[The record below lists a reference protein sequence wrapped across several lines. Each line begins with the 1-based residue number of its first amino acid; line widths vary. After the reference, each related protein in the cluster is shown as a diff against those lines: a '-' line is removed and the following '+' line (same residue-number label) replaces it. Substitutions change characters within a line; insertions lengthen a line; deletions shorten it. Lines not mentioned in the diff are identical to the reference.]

1 MSVKS
6 VFLKGLM
13 VAGLVLG
20 CEQTVEPVVITFDSN
35 NGTLS
40 AVEQEVMPGEPV
52 KLKAN
57 SFTYEGYDFVEWNEK
72 SDGSGKK
79 YPDGGEITVN
89 AALILFAQ
97 WSPVKP
103 QKPQSVEIFVDGTTV
118 ELTLTAP
125 TDAFWDKVVVRQNDV
140 DVKIFKREDLE
151 NYDASNPPELTYTAE
166 NLTDGNYVFEVVVYN
181 QETASDPVTEEVTIG
196 SGGGVTDPDPEDPS
210 VEGEVFDVTAGEASF
225 DEAVGLTLPFT
236 AGEGFVM
243 PEPVTLSV
251 TLTAGEDQVTVTE
264 NVAFNEDKTAVIV
277 PAASL
282 TVGNYTAVALTL
294 SADGYASKTL
304 DYSYS
309 FTVAEEPDATE
320 ISNLT
325 ASPADESVVL
335 TWTLPTGEFDSFV
348 ISCSSDTDPAA
359 EIDDQTIS
367 NNTADAHTF
376 SGLEN
381 GGSYTFTVKTVIGGQ
396 NSAGV
401 SKTVSL
407 PNIPETIERGGKT
420 LHLVKGF
427 DFDSEDLTAM
437 EGGEATG
444 NPNEKKTPVE
454 PNFDNPGF
462 FSFTTTASNV
472 SDTNYQ
478 YPLEIGQ
485 NTATYAEIRFSYEG
499 KTPAGSVGLG
509 TTSTKDGDG
518 IKNNGWEDEFLYTN
532 KSNHDSTKEGTLYFR
547 CQGGNPGVLAYNLT
561 DGHSPGMW
569 IRSGIDFSGGT
580 QKTYYVQGDTR
591 DSMSN
596 NHNLSSKSKYWL
608 YIGQEA
614 TMTYESTITLDWI
627 AFYAEETQ
635 Q

>member
-20 CEQTVEPVVITFDSN
+20 CEQTVDPVVITFDSN

-40 AVEQEVMPGEPV
+40 AVEQEVMPGEPA

-103 QKPQSVEIFVDGTTV
+103 QKPQSVEIFLSGTTV
-118 ELTLTAP
+118 QLTLTAP
-125 TDAFWDKVVVRQNDV
+125 TDTFWDKVVVRQNGV
-140 DVKIFKREDLE
+140 DVKIFERKDLG
-151 NYDASNPPELTYTAE
+151 NYDASNPPPLTYTAE
-166 NLTDGNYVFEVVVYN
+166 NLTDGNYVFEIVVYN

-196 SGGGVTDPDPEDPS
+196 SGGGVTDPDPEDPP

-225 DEAVGLTLPFT
+225 DGADGLTLPFT

-243 PEPVTLSV
+243 PETVTLSV
-251 TLTAGEDQVTVTE
+251 TLTAGEDQVPVTE
-264 NVAFNEDKTAVIV
+264 NVAFNEDKTAVVV

-282 TVGNYTAVALTL
+282 TVGNYTAVTLTL

-304 DYSYS
+304 DYPCS

-348 ISCSSDTDPAA
+348 ISCSSDTDTDPA
-359 EIDDQTIS
+359 EIADQTID
-367 NNTADAHTF
+367 NNTATEHTF
-376 SGLEN
+376 NGLKN
-381 GGSYTFTVKTVIGGQ
+381 GGSYTFTVKTVSGGQ
-396 NSAGV
+396 NSTGV
-401 SKTVSL
+401 STQTVSL

-420 LHLVKGF
+420 LRLVKGF
-427 DFDSEDLTAM
+427 DFDLSYLLEM
-437 EGGEATG
+437 EGSVATG
-444 NPNEKKTPVE
+444 NANEGGTPVVR
-454 PNFDNPGF
+454 NFNNPGF
-462 FSFTTTASNV
+462 FSFTTTASDV
-472 SDTNYQ
+472 SSRNYQ

-509 TTSTKDGDG
+509 TTSTKDGND
-518 IKNNGWEDEFLYTN
+518 IKNNGWKDEFLYTN
-532 KSNHDSTKEGTLYFR
+532 KNADSTQAGTLYFR
-547 CQGGNPGVLAYNLT
+547 CYGGSPLAYNLEG
-561 DGHSPGMW
+561 GHSSGMW

-580 QKTYYVQGDTR
+580 QKTYYVQGDQKGTR
-591 DSMSN
+591 END
-596 NHNLSSKSKYWL
+596 HNLSSKSKYWL

-614 TMTYESTITLDWI
+614 NMTYESTITLDWI
-627 AFYAEETQ
+627 AFYTESQ
-635 Q
+635 

>member
-20 CEQTVEPVVITFDSN
+20 CEQTVDPVVITFDSN

-40 AVEQEVMPGEPV
+40 AVGQEVMPGEPV

-72 SDGSGKK
+72 ADGSGKK

-103 QKPQSVEIFVDGTTV
+103 QKPQDVETFLSGTTV
-118 ELTLTAP
+118 KLTLTAP
-125 TDAFWDKVVVRQNDV
+125 TDAFWDKVVVRQNGEDV
-140 DVKIFKREDLE
+140 QIFKREDLGS
-151 NYDASNPPELTYTAE
+151 YDASNPPELTYTAE

-196 SGGGVTDPDPEDPS
+196 SGGGVTDPDPEDPP

-251 TLTAGEDQVTVTE
+251 TLTAGEDQVPVTE

-282 TVGNYTAVALTL
+282 TVGNYTAVTLTL

-304 DYSYS
+304 NYSYS
-309 FTVAEEPDATE
+309 FNVAEEPDATE

-335 TWTLPTGEFDSFV
+335 TWNLPTEEFDSFV
-348 ISCSSDTDPAA
+348 ISCSSDTDPA

-367 NNTADAHTF
+367 NNTATTHTF
-376 SGLEN
+376 TGLKN
-381 GGSYTFTVKTVIGGQ
+381 GGSYTFTVKTKNGEQI
-396 NSAGV
+396 SAGV
-401 SKTVSL
+401 STQTVSL

-420 LHLVKGF
+420 LRLVKGF
-427 DFDSEDLTAM
+427 DFDSSDFTAM
-437 EGGEATG
+437 KGGVSID
-444 NPNEKKTPVE
+444 NESARGTPVSE
-454 PNFDNPGF
+454 NFDEEGY
-462 FSFTTTASNV
+462 FSFTTTADV
-472 SDTNYQ
+472 SATNYQ

-499 KTPAGSVGLG
+499 ETPAGSVGLG
-509 TTSTKDGDG
+509 TTSKRDGDT
-518 IKNNGWEDEFLYTN
+518 NNGWEDEFLYTN
-532 KSNHDSTKEGTLYFR
+532 KGSDSTNAGTLYFR
-547 CQGGNPGVLAYNLT
+547 CHGGSQGVLAYNL
-561 DGHSPGMW
+561 DGGHESGMW
-569 IRSGIDFSGGT
+569 IRSGIDFFGGT

-591 DSMSN
+591 GSMSN
-596 NHNLSSKSKYWL
+596 DHDLSSKSKYWL

-614 TMTYESTITLDWI
+614 KMPHESTIILDWI
-627 AFYAEETQ
+627 AFYAESQ
-635 Q
+635 

>member
-103 QKPQSVEIFVDGTTV
+103 QKPQDVETFLSGTTV
-118 ELTLTAP
+118 KLTLTAP
-125 TDAFWDKVVVRQNDV
+125 TDAFWDKVVVRQNSV
-140 DVKIFKREDLE
+140 DVQIFEREDLGS
-151 NYDASNPPELTYTAE
+151 YDASNPPTLTYTAE

-225 DEAVGLTLPFT
+225 DEADGLTLPFT

-243 PEPVTLSV
+243 PEAVTLSV
-251 TLTAGEDQVTVTE
+251 TLTAGEDQVPVTE
-264 NVAFNEDKTAVIV
+264 NVAFKEDKTAVIV

-282 TVGNYTAVALTL
+282 TVGNYTAVTLTL

-348 ISCSSDTDPAA
+348 ISCSSDTDPA
-359 EIDDQTIS
+359 EIADQTIS
-367 NNTADAHTF
+367 NNTATTHTF
-376 SGLEN
+376 TGLQN
-381 GGSYTFTVKTVIGGQ
+381 GGSYTFTVKTVSGGQ

-401 SKTVSL
+401 SKQVSL

-420 LHLVKGF
+420 LRLVKGF
-427 DFDSEDLTAM
+427 DFDSSYLLTM
-437 EGGEATG
+437 EGSVATG
-444 NPNEKKTPVE
+444 HPDAGNTPVK
-454 PNFDNPGF
+454 PNFNNPGF
-462 FSFTTTASNV
+462 FSFTTTADV
-472 SDTNYQ
+472 SSRNYQ

-485 NTATYAEIRFSYEG
+485 NTATYAEIRFSYKG
-499 KTPAGSVGLG
+499 NTPAGSVGLG
-509 TTSTKDGDG
+509 TTSTKDGEG
-518 IKNNGWEDEFLYTN
+518 INNNGWRDEFLYTN
-532 KSNHDSTKEGTLYFR
+532 KGSDSTNAGTLYFR
-547 CQGGNPGVLAYNLT
+547 CHGGSPGVLAYDL
-561 DGHSPGMW
+561 DGGHSPGMW

-580 QKTYYVQGDTR
+580 RKTYYVQGDPKNS
-591 DSMSN
+591 SMSN
-596 NHNLSSKSKYWL
+596 DHDLSSKSKYWL

-614 TMTYESTITLDWI
+614 DMTYESTITLDWI
-627 AFYAEETQ
+627 AFYAEEPQ

>member
-20 CEQTVEPVVITFDSN
+20 CEQTVDLVVITFDSN

-40 AVEQEVMPGEPV
+40 AVGQEVMPGEPV

-103 QKPQSVEIFVDGTTV
+103 QKPQDVETFLSGTTV
-118 ELTLTAP
+118 KLTLTAP
-125 TDAFWDKVVVRQNDV
+125 TDAFWDKVVVRQNGEDV
-140 DVKIFKREDLE
+140 QIFKREDLE
-151 NYDASNPPELTYTAE
+151 SYDASNPPTLTYTAE

-196 SGGGVTDPDPEDPS
+196 SGGGVTDPDPEDPP

-225 DEAVGLTLPFT
+225 DEAAGLTLPFT

-243 PEPVTLSV
+243 PETVTPSV
-251 TLTAGEDQVTVTE
+251 TLTAGEEQVTVTE

-282 TVGNYTAVALTL
+282 TVGNYTAVTLTL

-320 ISNLT
+320 ISNLE

-335 TWTLPTGEFDSFV
+335 TWDLPTGAFDSFV
-348 ISCSSDTDPAA
+348 ISCSSDADPAA
-359 EIDDQTIS
+359 EITDQTIS
-367 NNTADAHTF
+367 NNTATTHTF
-376 SGLEN
+376 TGLEN
-381 GGSYTFTVKTVIGGQ
+381 GGSYTFTVKTKNGEQI
-396 NSAGV
+396 SAGV
-401 SKTVSL
+401 STQTVSL
-407 PNIPETIERGGKT
+407 PNIPETIERGVKT
-420 LHLVKGF
+420 LRLVKGF
-427 DFDSEDLTAM
+427 DFDLSYLVEM
-437 EGGEATG
+437 EGGVATG
-444 NPNEKKTPVE
+444 NPNKGGTPVL
-454 PNFDNPGF
+454 PNVKKDGY
-462 FSFTTTASNV
+462 FSFTTTADV
-472 SDTNYQ
+472 SATNYQ

-499 KTPAGSVGLG
+499 ETPAGSVGLG
-509 TTSTKDGDG
+509 TTSTKDGAD
-518 IKNNGWEDEFLYTN
+518 IKNNGWRDEFLYTN
-532 KSNHDSTKEGTLYFR
+532 KNNDDSTNAGTLYFR
-547 CQGGNPGVLAYNLT
+547 CHGGSPGVLAYNLT
-561 DGHSPGMW
+561 GGHSPGDW

-580 QKTYYVQGDTR
+580 RKNYYVQGDPKGS
-591 DSMSN
+591 SMSN
-596 NHNLSSKSKYWL
+596 DHDLSSKSKYWL

-614 TMTYESTITLDWI
+614 KIPHESTIILDWI
-627 AFYAEETQ
+627 AFYEESQ
-635 Q
+635 

>member
-6 VFLKGLM
+6 VFLKGLI

-57 SFTYEGYDFVEWNEK
+57 SFTYAGYDFVEWNEK

-103 QKPQSVEIFVDGTTV
+103 QKPQSVGIFANGTTV

-125 TDAFWDKVVVRQNDV
+125 TDAFWDKVVVRQNGEDV
-140 DVKIFKREDLE
+140 QTFKREDLGS
-151 NYDASNPPELTYTAE
+151 YDASNPPKLTYTAE
-166 NLTDGNYVFEVVVYN
+166 NLTDGDYVFEVVVYN

-196 SGGGVTDPDPEDPS
+196 SGGGVTDPDPEDPP
-210 VEGEVFDVTAGEASF
+210 VEGEVFDVTAGAASF
-225 DEAVGLTLPFT
+225 DGTVGLTLSFT

-243 PEPVTLSV
+243 PETVTLSV
-251 TLTAGEDQVTVTE
+251 TLTAGEDQVPVTE
-264 NVAFNEDKTAVIV
+264 NVAFNEDKTAVTV
-277 PAASL
+277 PTASL
-282 TVGNYTAVALTL
+282 TVGNYTAVTLTL

-304 DYSYS
+304 NYSYS

-320 ISNLT
+320 ISNLE

-335 TWTLPTGEFDSFV
+335 TWNLPTGAFDSFV
-348 ISCSSDTDPAA
+348 ISCSSDTDTDPA

-367 NNTADAHTF
+367 NNTATTHTF
-376 SGLEN
+376 TGLKN
-381 GGSYTFTVKTVIGGQ
+381 GGSYTFTVKTVRGDQI
-396 NSAGV
+396 STGV
-401 SKTVSL
+401 STQTVSL
-407 PNIPETIERGGKT
+407 PNIPETIERSGKT

-427 DFDSEDLTAM
+427 DFDLSYLLEM
-437 EGGEATG
+437 EGGAATG
-444 NPNEKKTPVE
+444 NPNKGGTPVL
-454 PNFDNPGF
+454 PNFKKDGY
-462 FSFTTTASNV
+462 FSFTTTADV
-472 SDTNYQ
+472 SATNYQ

-499 KTPAGSVGLG
+499 ETPAGSVGLG
-509 TTSTKDGDG
+509 TISTKDGEG
-518 IKNNGWEDEFLYTN
+518 INNNGWKDEFLYTN
-532 KSNHDSTKEGTLYFR
+532 ENRDDSTNAGTLYFR
-547 CQGGNPGVLAYNLT
+547 CQPTGVLAYNLT
-561 DGHSPGMW
+561 GGHSSGMW
-569 IRSGIDFSGGT
+569 IRSGIDFSEGT
-580 QKTYYVQGDTR
+580 QKTYYVQGDPKG
-591 DSMSN
+591 SMSN
-596 NHNLSSKSKYWL
+596 DHDLSSKSKYWL

-614 TMTYESTITLDWI
+614 KMPRESTIILDWI
-627 AFYAEETQ
+627 AFYAESQ
-635 Q
+635 

>member
-20 CEQTVEPVVITFDSN
+20 CEQTVDPVVITFDSN

-57 SFTYEGYDFVEWNEK
+57 SFTYAGYDFVEWNEK
-72 SDGSGKK
+72 ADGSGKK

-103 QKPQSVEIFVDGTTV
+103 QKPQDVETFPSGTTV
-118 ELTLTAP
+118 KLTLTAP
-125 TDAFWDKVVVRQNDV
+125 TDAFWDKVVVRQNSV
-140 DVKIFKREDLE
+140 DVKIFKREDLG

-196 SGGGVTDPDPEDPS
+196 SGGGVTDPDPEDPP

-225 DEAVGLTLPFT
+225 DEADGLTLPFT
-236 AGEGFVM
+236 ASEGFVM
-243 PEPVTLSV
+243 PEAVTLSV
-251 TLTAGEDQVTVTE
+251 TLTAGEDQVTVNE
-264 NVAFNEDKTAVIV
+264 NVAFNEDKTAVTV

-325 ASPADESVVL
+325 ALPADESVVL
-335 TWTLPTGEFDSFV
+335 TWTLPIGEFDSFV
-348 ISCSSDTDPAA
+348 ISCSSDTDPAQ
-359 EIDDQTIS
+359 IDDQTIS
-367 NNTADAHTF
+367 NNTATEHTF
-376 SGLEN
+376 NGLEN
-381 GGSYTFTVKTVIGGQ
+381 GGSYTFTVKTVNGDQI
-396 NSAGV
+396 STGV
-401 SKTVSL
+401 STQTVSL

-420 LHLVKGF
+420 LRLVKGF

-437 EGGEATG
+437 EGGEAIG
-444 NPNEKKTPVE
+444 NPNEKKTPVD
-454 PNFDNPGF
+454 PNFNNPGF

-472 SDTNYQ
+472 SSRNYQ

-499 KTPAGSVGLG
+499 ETPAGSVGLG
-509 TTSTKDGDG
+509 TTSTKDGND
-518 IKNNGWEDEFLYTN
+518 IKNNGWKDEFLYTN
-532 KSNHDSTKEGTLYFR
+532 KSNDDSTNAGTLYFR
-547 CQGGNPGVLAYNLT
+547 CYSGSPLAYNLG
-561 DGHSPGMW
+561 GHFPGMW

-580 QKTYYVQGDTR
+580 QKTYYVQGDQKGTR
-591 DSMSN
+591 END
-596 NHNLSSKSKYWL
+596 HNLSSKSKYWL

-614 TMTYESTITLDWI
+614 NMTYESTITLDWI
-627 AFYAEETQ
+627 AFYAESQ
-635 Q
+635 

>member
-20 CEQTVEPVVITFDSN
+20 CEQTVDPVVITLDSN

-103 QKPQSVEIFVDGTTV
+103 QKPQAVESFANGTTV
-118 ELTLTAP
+118 KLTLTAP
-125 TDAFWDKVVVRQNDV
+125 TDAFWDKVVVRQNGV
-140 DVKIFKREDLE
+140 DVKIFEREDLG
-151 NYDASNPPELTYTAE
+151 NYDASNPPALTYTAE
-166 NLTDGNYVFEVVVYN
+166 NLTDGVYVFEVVVYN

-196 SGGGVTDPDPEDPS
+196 SGGGVTDPDPEDPP

-225 DEAVGLTLPFT
+225 DEADGLTLPFT

-243 PEPVTLSV
+243 PEPVTPSV
-251 TLTAGEDQVTVTE
+251 TLTAGENQVPVTE

-277 PAASL
+277 PAVSL

-304 DYSYS
+304 DYPCS

-348 ISCSSDTDPAA
+348 ISCSSDTDTDPAQ
-359 EIDDQTIS
+359 IDDQTID
-367 NNTADAHTF
+367 NNTATTHTF
-376 SGLEN
+376 SGLKN
-381 GGSYTFTVKTVIGGQ
+381 GGSYTFTVKTVSGGQ

-401 SKTVSL
+401 TTQTVSL
-407 PNIPETIERGGKT
+407 PNIPETIERSGKT

-427 DFDSEDLTAM
+427 DFNSDDLLSM
-437 EGGEATG
+437 QGGVATDNSG
-444 NPNEKKTPVE
+444 GTPVT
-454 PNFDNPGF
+454 PDFDSDGF
-462 FSFTTTASNV
+462 FSFTTV
-472 SDTNYQ
+472 STDVSSINYQ
-478 YPLEIGQ
+478 YPLEIGAD
-485 NTATYAEIRFSYEG
+485 TATYAEIRFSYKGE
-499 KTPAGSVGLG
+499 TPAGSVGLG

-518 IKNNGWEDEFLYTN
+518 IKNNGWKDEFLYTN
-532 KSNHDSTKEGTLYFR
+532 KSNSDSTKEGTLYFR
-547 CQGGNPGVLAYNLT
+547 CYSGNPLAYNLT

-580 QKTYYVQGDTR
+580 QKTYYVQGDTKGSR
-591 DSMSN
+591 SN
-596 NHNLSSKSKYWL
+596 DHDLSSKSKYWL
-608 YIGQEA
+608 YIGQES
-614 TMTYESTITLDWI
+614 TMAHVSTITLDWI

>member
-20 CEQTVEPVVITFDSN
+20 CEQTVDPVVITFDSN

-72 SDGSGKK
+72 ADGSGKK

-103 QKPQSVEIFVDGTTV
+103 QKPQDVGTFLSGTTV
-118 ELTLTAP
+118 KLTLTAP
-125 TDAFWDKVVVRQNDV
+125 TDAFWDKVVVRQNGEDV
-140 DVKIFKREDLE
+140 EIFKREDLGS
-151 NYDASNPPELTYTAE
+151 YDASNPPELTYTAE
-166 NLTDGNYVFEVVVYN
+166 NLTDGDYVFEVVVYN

-196 SGGGVTDPDPEDPS
+196 SGGGVTDPDPEDPP

-225 DEAVGLTLPFT
+225 DETAGLILPVT

-251 TLTAGEDQVTVTE
+251 TLTAGENQVTVTE

-309 FTVAEEPDATE
+309 FNVAEEPDATE

-335 TWTLPTGEFDSFV
+335 TWTLPTEEFEFDSFV
-348 ISCSSDTDPAA
+348 ISCSSDTDPA
-359 EIDDQTIS
+359 EIVDQTID
-367 NNTADAHTF
+367 NNTATTYTF
-376 SGLEN
+376 SGLKN
-381 GGSYTFTVKTVIGGQ
+381 GGSYTFTVKTVSGGQ

-401 SKTVSL
+401 STETVSL

-420 LHLVKGF
+420 LRLVKGF
-427 DFDSEDLTAM
+427 DFNSSDFTAM
-437 EGGEATG
+437 KGGVSID
-444 NPNEKKTPVE
+444 NESAGGTPVSE
-454 PNFDNPGF
+454 NFDEEGY
-462 FSFTTTASNV
+462 FSFTTTADV
-472 SDTNYQ
+472 SSRNYQ

-499 KTPAGSVGLG
+499 ETPAGSVGLG
-509 TTSTKDGDG
+509 TTSKRDGET
-518 IKNNGWEDEFLYTN
+518 NNGWIDEFLYTN
-532 KSNHDSTKEGTLYFR
+532 KSNDDSTNAGTLYFR
-547 CQGGNPGVLAYNLT
+547 CYSGSPLAYNL
-561 DGHSPGMW
+561 DGGHSPGMW
-569 IRSGIDFSGGT
+569 IRSGIDFSEGT
-580 QKTYYVQGDTR
+580 QKTYYVQGDQKGTR
-591 DSMSN
+591 END
-596 NHNLSSKSKYWL
+596 HNLSSKSKYWL

-614 TMTYESTITLDWI
+614 KMPHESTITLDWI
-627 AFYAEETQ
+627 AFYTESQ
-635 Q
+635 

>member
-20 CEQTVEPVVITFDSN
+20 CEQTVDPVVITFDSN

-40 AVEQEVMPGEPV
+40 AVGQEVMPGEPV

-57 SFTYEGYDFVEWNEK
+57 SFTYAGYDFVEWNEK
-72 SDGSGKK
+72 ADGSGKK

-103 QKPQSVEIFVDGTTV
+103 QKPQDVETLPIGTTV
-118 ELTLTAP
+118 KLTLTAP
-125 TDAFWDKVVVRQNDV
+125 TDAFWDKVVVRQNGV
-140 DVKIFKREDLE
+140 DVQIFKREDLGS
-151 NYDASNPPELTYTAE
+151 YDASNSPTLTYTAE

-196 SGGGVTDPDPEDPS
+196 SGGGVTDPDPEDPP

-225 DEAVGLTLPFT
+225 DETVGLTLPFT

-243 PEPVTLSV
+243 PETVTPSV
-251 TLTAGEDQVTVTE
+251 TLTAGEEQVTVTE

-282 TVGNYTAVALTL
+282 TVGNYTAVTLTL

-335 TWTLPTGEFDSFV
+335 TWTLPTGAFDSFV

-359 EIDDQTIS
+359 EITDQTIS
-367 NNTADAHTF
+367 NNTETTYTF
-376 SGLEN
+376 NGLEN
-381 GGSYTFTVKTVIGGQ
+381 GGSYTFTVKTVRGGQ

-401 SKTVSL
+401 STQTVSL
-407 PNIPETIERGGKT
+407 PNIPETIERGDKT
-420 LHLVKGF
+420 LRLVKGF
-427 DFDSEDLTAM
+427 DFDSSDFTAM
-437 EGGEATG
+437 KGGVAIGRPNEGG
-444 NPNEKKTPVE
+444 TPVSA
-454 PNFDNPGF
+454 NFDEEGY

-472 SDTNYQ
+472 SSRNYQ
-478 YPLEIGQ
+478 YPLEIGS

-499 KTPAGSVGLG
+499 ETPAGSVGLG
-509 TTSTKDGDG
+509 TISTKDGDT
-518 IKNNGWEDEFLYTN
+518 NNGWEDEFLYTN
-532 KSNHDSTKEGTLYFR
+532 KGSDSTNAGTLYFR
-547 CQGGNPGVLAYNLT
+547 CYGGNPAFLAYNLT
-561 DGHSPGMW
+561 GGHSPEKW

-580 QKTYYVQGDTR
+580 QKTYYVQGDR
-591 DSMSN
+591 KGSMSN
-596 NHNLSSKSKYWL
+596 NHDLSSKSKYWL

-614 TMTYESTITLDWI
+614 NMTYESTITLDWI
-627 AFYAEETQ
+627 AFYAESQ
-635 Q
+635 

>member
-20 CEQTVEPVVITFDSN
+20 CEQTVDPVVITFDSN

-40 AVEQEVMPGEPV
+40 AVGQEVMPGEPV

-57 SFTYEGYDFVEWNEK
+57 SFTYAGYDFVEWNEK

-103 QKPQSVEIFVDGTTV
+103 QKPQSVGIFADGTTV
-118 ELTLTAP
+118 KLTLTAP
-125 TDAFWDKVVVRQNDV
+125 TDAFWDKVVVRQNGEDV
-140 DVKIFKREDLE
+140 QIFKREDLGS
-151 NYDASNPPELTYTAE
+151 YDASNPPTLTYTAE
-166 NLTDGNYVFEVVVYN
+166 NLTDGDYVFEVVVYN

-196 SGGGVTDPDPEDPS
+196 SGGGVTDPDPEDPP
-210 VEGEVFDVTAGEASF
+210 VEGEVFDVTAGAASF
-225 DEAVGLTLPFT
+225 DGAVGLTLPFT
-236 AGEGFVM
+236 AAEGFVM

-251 TLTAGEDQVTVTE
+251 TLTAGEDQVTVSE
-264 NVAFNEDKTAVIV
+264 NVEFNEGKTAVIV

-282 TVGNYTAVALTL
+282 TVGNYTAATLTL

-325 ASPADESVVL
+325 ASPADESVEL
-335 TWTLPTGEFDSFV
+335 TWTRPTGEFDSFV
-348 ISCSSDTDPAA
+348 ISCSSDTAPA
-359 EIDDQTIS
+359 EIADQTID
-367 NNTADAHTF
+367 NNTATTHTF
-376 SGLEN
+376 TGLQN
-381 GGSYTFTVKTVIGGQ
+381 GGSYTFTVKTVSGGQ

-401 SKTVSL
+401 STQTVSL
-407 PNIPETIERGGKT
+407 PNIPETIERGDKT
-420 LHLVKGF
+420 LQLVKGF
-427 DFDSEDLTAM
+427 DFNSDDLLLM
-437 EGGEATG
+437 QGGVATG
-444 NPNEKKTPVE
+444 NPDAEGTPVSADYSDE
-454 PNFDNPGF
+454 GY
-462 FSFTTTASNV
+462 FSFTTTADASK
-472 SDTNYQ
+472 TNYQ

-485 NTATYAEIRFSYEG
+485 NTATYAEIRFCYKGE
-499 KTPAGSVGLG
+499 TPAGSVGLG

-518 IKNNGWEDEFLYTN
+518 IKNNGWRDEFLCTN
-532 KSNHDSTKEGTLYFR
+532 RNVESTKEGTLYFR
-547 CQGGNPGVLAYNLT
+547 CYGGNPAFLAYNLT
-561 DGHSPGMW
+561 DGHYPGMW

-580 QKTYYVQGDTR
+580 RKTYYVQGDSKG
-591 DSMSN
+591 SMSN
-596 NHNLSSKSKYWL
+596 DNDLSSKSKYWL
-608 YIGQEA
+608 YIGQE
-614 TMTYESTITLDWI
+614 TNMTYESTITLDWI
-627 AFYAEETQ
+627 AFYAESQ
-635 Q
+635 

>member
-13 VAGLVLG
+13 VVGLVLG
-20 CEQTVEPVVITFDSN
+20 CEQTVDPVVITFDSN

-40 AVEQEVMPGEPV
+40 AVGQEVMPGEPV

-57 SFTYEGYDFVEWNEK
+57 SFTYAGYDFVEWNEK
-72 SDGSGKK
+72 ADGSGKK

-103 QKPQSVEIFVDGTTV
+103 QKPQDVETFLSGTTV

-125 TDAFWDKVVVRQNDV
+125 TDAFWDKVVVRQNNV
-140 DVKIFKREDLE
+140 DVKIFKREDLGS
-151 NYDASNPPELTYTAE
+151 YDASNPPTLTYTAE

-196 SGGGVTDPDPEDPS
+196 SGGGVTDPDPEDPP

-225 DEAVGLTLPFT
+225 DETAGLTLPFT

-251 TLTAGEDQVTVTE
+251 TLTAGEEQVTVTE

-282 TVGNYTAVALTL
+282 TVGNYTAVTLTL

-304 DYSYS
+304 DYSYR

-335 TWTLPTGEFDSFV
+335 TWTLPTGPFDSFV
-348 ISCSSDTDPAA
+348 ISCSSDTDPA
-359 EIDDQTIS
+359 EIGDQTIG
-367 NNTADAHTF
+367 NNTATSHTF
-376 SGLEN
+376 TGLEN
-381 GGSYTFTVKTVIGGQ
+381 GGSYTFTVKTVSGGQ

-401 SKTVSL
+401 TTQTVSL
-407 PNIPETIERGGKT
+407 PNIPETIERSGKT

-427 DFDSEDLTAM
+427 DFDLSYLLEM
-437 EGGEATG
+437 EGGAATD
-444 NPNEKKTPVE
+444 NPDAGGTHVL
-454 PNFDNPGF
+454 PNFKKDGY
-462 FSFTTTASNV
+462 FSFTTTADV
-472 SDTNYQ
+472 SATNYQ
-478 YPLEIGQ
+478 YPLEIGS
-485 NTATYAEIRFSYEG
+485 NTATYAEIRFSYKG
-499 KTPAGSVGLG
+499 NTPAGSVGLG
-509 TTSTKDGDG
+509 TTSTKDGEG
-518 IKNNGWEDEFLYTN
+518 IKNNGWENEFLYTN
-532 KSNHDSTKEGTLYFR
+532 KGSDSTNAGTLYFR
-547 CQGGNPGVLAYNLT
+547 CFGGSPAGVLAYNL
-561 DGHSPGMW
+561 DGGHSPGMW
-569 IRSGIDFSGGT
+569 IRSGIDFSGGM
-580 QKTYYVQGDTR
+580 QKTYYVQGNSKG
-591 DSMSN
+591 SMSS
-596 NHNLSSKSKYWL
+596 NHDLSSKSKYWL

-614 TMTYESTITLDWI
+614 SMTHESTITLDWI
-627 AFYAEETQ
+627 AFYAESQ
-635 Q
+635 

>member
-20 CEQTVEPVVITFDSN
+20 CEQTVDPVVITFDSN

-40 AVEQEVMPGEPV
+40 AVGQEVMPGEPV

-57 SFTYEGYDFVEWNEK
+57 SFTYAGYDFVEWNEK
-72 SDGSGKK
+72 PDGSGKK

-103 QKPQSVEIFVDGTTV
+103 QKPQSVGIFADGTTV
-118 ELTLTAP
+118 KLTLTAP
-125 TDAFWDKVVVRQNDV
+125 TDAFWDKVVVRQNGEDV
-140 DVKIFKREDLE
+140 QIFKREDLGS
-151 NYDASNPPELTYTAE
+151 YDASNPPTLTYTAE
-166 NLTDGNYVFEVVVYN
+166 NLTDGDYVFEVVVYN

-225 DEAVGLTLPFT
+225 DGTAGLTLPFT

-243 PEPVTLSV
+243 PEAVTLSV
-251 TLTAGEDQVTVTE
+251 TLTAGEAQVPVTE

-277 PAASL
+277 PAAAL
-282 TVGNYTAVALTL
+282 TAGAYTAVTLTL

-304 DYSYS
+304 DYPYS
-309 FTVAEEPDATE
+309 FIVAEEPDATE

-348 ISCSSDTDPAA
+348 ISCSGGGGSETVA
-359 EIDDQTIS
+359 DQTV
-367 NNTADAHTF
+367 NGNTATSHTF
-376 SGLEN
+376 TGLQN
-381 GGSYTFTVKTVIGGQ
+381 GVSYTFTVKTVTGGQ
-396 NSAGV
+396 NSEGV
-401 SKTVSL
+401 STQTVSL
-407 PNIPETIERGGKT
+407 PNIPEKIVRGGKT

-427 DFDSEDLTAM
+427 DFNSDDLLSM
-437 EGGEATG
+437 QGGVATG
-444 NPNEKKTPVE
+444 NPDAEGTPVSADYSDE
-454 PNFDNPGF
+454 GY
-462 FSFTTTASNV
+462 FSFTTTADASK
-472 SDTNYQ
+472 TNYQ
-478 YPLEIGQ
+478 YPLEIGAD
-485 NTATYAEIRFSYEG
+485 TATYAEIRFCYNG
-499 KTPAGSVGLG
+499 TTPAGSVGLG
-509 TTSTKDGDG
+509 TISTEDGDT
-518 IKNNGWEDEFLYTN
+518 NNGWKDEFLYTN
-532 KSNHDSTKEGTLYFR
+532 KSNSDSTKEGTLYFR
-547 CQGGNPGVLAYNLT
+547 CYSGNPLAYNLT

-580 QKTYYVQGDTR
+580 QKTYYVQGDTKGSR
-591 DSMSN
+591 SN
-596 NHNLSSKSKYWL
+596 DHDLSSKSKYWL
-608 YIGQEA
+608 YIGQEK
-614 TMTYESTITLDWI
+614 TMAHESTITLDWI
-627 AFYAEETQ
+627 AFYTESQ
-635 Q
+635 

>member
-20 CEQTVEPVVITFDSN
+20 CEQTVDPVVITFDSN

-57 SFTYEGYDFVEWNEK
+57 SFTYAGYDFVEWNEK
-72 SDGSGKK
+72 ADGSGKK

-103 QKPQSVEIFVDGTTV
+103 QKPQDVEIFANGTTV

-125 TDAFWDKVVVRQNDV
+125 TDAFWDKVVVRQNGEDV
-140 DVKIFKREDLE
+140 QIFKREDLGS
-151 NYDASNPPELTYTAE
+151 YDASNLPELTYTAE

-196 SGGGVTDPDPEDPS
+196 SGGGVTEPDPEDPP

-282 TVGNYTAVALTL
+282 TVGNYTAVTLTL

-304 DYSYS
+304 NYSYS

-335 TWTLPTGEFDSFV
+335 TWTLPTGAFDSFV
-348 ISCSSDTDPAA
+348 ISCSSDTDPA
-359 EIDDQTIS
+359 EIADQES
-367 NNTADAHTF
+367 NTTTHTF
-376 SGLEN
+376 IGLKN
-381 GGSYTFTVKTVIGGQ
+381 GGSYIFTVKTKNGDQI
-396 NSAGV
+396 SAGV
-401 SKTVSL
+401 STQTVSL

-420 LHLVKGF
+420 LRLVKGF
-427 DFDSEDLTAM
+427 DFNSEDFIEM
-437 EGGEATG
+437 KGGVATG
-444 NPNEKKTPVE
+444 HPDAGGTPVSE
-454 PNFDNPGF
+454 NFDEDGY

-472 SDTNYQ
+472 SSRNYQ

-499 KTPAGSVGLG
+499 ETPAGSVGLG

-518 IKNNGWEDEFLYTN
+518 INNNGWEDEFLYTN
-532 KSNHDSTKEGTLYFR
+532 KNADSTNAGTLYFR
-547 CQGGNPGVLAYNLT
+547 CYGGNPAFLAYNLEG
-561 DGHSPGMW
+561 GHESGMW

-580 QKTYYVQGDTR
+580 QKTYYVQGDR
-591 DSMSN
+591 KGSMSN
-596 NHNLSSKSKYWL
+596 NHDLSSKSKYWL

-614 TMTYESTITLDWI
+614 NMTYESTITLDWI
-627 AFYAEETQ
+627 AFYAESQ
-635 Q
+635 

>member
-103 QKPQSVEIFVDGTTV
+103 QKPQAVEIFANGTTV
-118 ELTLTAP
+118 KLTLTAP
-125 TDAFWDKVVVRQNDV
+125 TDAFWDKVVVRQNSV
-140 DVKIFKREDLE
+140 DVQIFEREDLGS
-151 NYDASNPPELTYTAE
+151 YDASNPPTLTYTAE
-166 NLTDGNYVFEVVVYN
+166 NLTDGDYVFEVVVYN

-225 DEAVGLTLPFT
+225 DEADGLTLPFT
-236 AGEGFVM
+236 AGGDFVM
-243 PEPVTLSV
+243 PEAVTFSV
-251 TLTAGEDQVTVTE
+251 SLTADTGEVPVAGDI
-264 NVAFNEDKTAVIV
+264 AFNEEKTAVVV

-282 TVGNYTAVALTL
+282 TVGNYTAVTLTL

-335 TWTLPTGEFDSFV
+335 EWTLPSGEFDSFV
-348 ISCSSDTDPAA
+348 ISCSSETDPA
-359 EIDDQTIS
+359 EIVDQTIS
-367 NNTADAHTF
+367 NNTATTYTF
-376 SGLEN
+376 TGLEN
-381 GGSYTFTVKTVIGGQ
+381 GGSYTFTVKTVSGGQ

-401 SKTVSL
+401 STQTVSL
-407 PNIPETIERGGKT
+407 PNIPETIERSGKT
-420 LHLVKGF
+420 LRLVKGF
-427 DFDSEDLTAM
+427 DFDLSYLLEM
-437 EGGEATG
+437 EGSVAIGHPDAGGTAV
-444 NPNEKKTPVE
+444 K
-454 PNFDNPGF
+454 PNFDNPGY

-472 SDTNYQ
+472 SSRNYQ

-485 NTATYAEIRFSYEG
+485 NTATYAEIRFSYKGE
-499 KTPAGSVGLG
+499 TPAGSVGLG
-509 TTSTKDGDG
+509 TTSAKDGED
-518 IKNNGWEDEFLYTN
+518 INNNGWRDEFLYTN
-532 KSNHDSTKEGTLYFR
+532 KNNDDSTNAGTLYFR
-547 CQGGNPGVLAYNLT
+547 CHGGSPGVLAYNLT
-561 DGHSPGMW
+561 GGHSPGMW

-580 QKTYYVQGDTR
+580 RKNYYVQGDPKGS
-591 DSMSN
+591 SMSN
-596 NHNLSSKSKYWL
+596 DHDLSSKSKYWL

-614 TMTYESTITLDWI
+614 KIPHESTITLDWI
-627 AFYAEETQ
+627 AFYTE
-635 Q
+635 